1 MFYTYIAIA
10 ISVSLAIAA
19 PASIPELAP
28 LAARAG
34 GPGLTPL
41 TNIHPSIDGSKCVG
55 IKGGIKANGTA
66 VDM

>member
-1 MFYTYIAIA
+1 MFYTFIAIA
-10 ISVSLAIAA
+10 VSVSLAIAA
-19 PASIPELAP
+19 PASIPKLAP

-34 GPGLTPL
+34 GPPGFS
-41 TNIHPSIDGSKCVG
+41 NILSSVDGSKCVG

>member
-1 MFYTYIAIA
+1 MFSTFIAVA

-19 PASIPELAP
+19 PASVPELAP

-34 GPGLTPL
+34 GAPFTTISPILAE
-41 TNIHPSIDGSKCVG
+41 SSCVG
-55 IKGGIKANGTA
+55 IKGGVYANGTA